1 VFSNIYTTD
10 KNTLYTESE
19 ITSNINKQFDGS
31 ETDLTFY
38 SQMLQGEGSIY
49 DFKDRKTA
57 TIYSNSRSED
67 DMWVLS
73 NYQEIKEPVIA
84 DWIRLSSDVTAYND
98 HKLGTNNTKSWKKY
112 GGFMKL
118 RQIAKD
124 FELE

>member
-1 VFSNIYTTD
+1 
-10 KNTLYTESE
+10 
-19 ITSNINKQFDGS
+19 
-31 ETDLTFY
+31 
-38 SQMLQGEGSIY
+38 
-49 DFKDRKTA
+49 

-118 RQIAKD
+118 NQIGKD
-124 FELE
+124 FELEWKGWRVSNFSSEAAMIGMTNNDSEPSSYTH